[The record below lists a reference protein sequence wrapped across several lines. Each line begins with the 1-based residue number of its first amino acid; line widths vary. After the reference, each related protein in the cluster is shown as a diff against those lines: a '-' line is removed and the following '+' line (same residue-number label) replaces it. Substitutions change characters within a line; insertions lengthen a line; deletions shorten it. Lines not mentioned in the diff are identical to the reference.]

1 MCKHAFYFTHRRC
14 SDVGVR
20 TSTLFC
26 RTSVCVFD
34 KNTSWGVGCENLH
47 TAQCSRIR
55 QTFWHPTYTCD
66 AISRVRRCIGCANIH
81 MTPCSR
87 IRQTFWHPTYTCDA
101 ISRVRRCIGCAN
113 IHMTPCRRIQR
124 LSDTLHTPEMI
135 SVSLTKIPVLCQI
148 EGLLMLVF
156 VQSNTEIISGVCRVS
171 ESRCILL
178 HGVMC
183 IFAHPIHLRT
193 RGILLCP
200 HRY

>member
-14 SDVGVR
+14 SDVGVC

-81 MTPCSR
+81 MTPCRR
-87 IRQTFWHPTYTCDA
+87 IQQTFWHPTYTRDDFCVFDK
-101 ISRVRRCIGCAN
+101 
-113 IHMTPCRRIQR
+113 
-124 LSDTLHTPEMI
+124 DTS
-135 SVSLTKIPVLCQI
+135 SVSNR
-148 EGLLMLVF
+148 GLLMLVF
-156 VQSNTEIISGVCRVS
+156 VQSNLISVFCFARTDINELHERWGAGVETQKNVRGEVGGWGRVPFNEPCAPS
-171 ESRCILL
+171 LSTSYD
-178 HGVMC
+178 G
-183 IFAHPIHLRT
+183 A
-193 RGILLCP
+193 
-200 HRY
+200 

>member
-1 MCKHAFYFTHRRC
+1 MCKHAFFFTHRRC
-14 SDVGVR
+14 SDVGVC

-47 TAQCSRIR
+47 TAQ
-55 QTFWHPTYTCD
+55 
-66 AISRVRRCIGCANIH
+66 
-81 MTPCSR
+81 CSR